1 MDLLKRIIFWNY
13 ERASW
18 QWDVL
23 CILCMMFI
31 FLTPKTWFE
40 KSQKYTTRNSRLIVK
55 ADNFSTEKNVLENKV
70 KELSGDPDAEIIS
83 FREKQDSQGNKFYEI
98 DIR

>member
-1 MDLLKRIIFWNY
+1 MGVVKDIIQWKY

-23 CILCMMFI
+23 CIVILAFI
-31 FLTPKTWFE
+31 FLTPKEWFDKKE
-40 KSQKYTTRNSRLIVK
+40 SLATQTSRLIVK
-55 ADNFSTEKNVLENKV
+55 AEGLSPDKVELEKKV
-70 KELSGDPDAEIIS
+70 REMTGNPNAEIIKFS
-83 FREKQDSQGNKFYEI
+83 KKTDANGQSFYEI

>member
-1 MDLLKRIIFWNY
+1 MGLIRDIVEWKY

-23 CILCMMFI
+23 CLVIMAFI

-40 KSQKYTTRNSRLIVK
+40 KRERVATKTTRLIVK
-55 ADNFSTEKNVLENKV
+55 ASDFPADRTIMENKV
-70 KELSGDPDAEIIS
+70 KELSENPNAEIVD
-83 FREKQDSQGNKFYEI
+83 FREKKDSDGQTIYEI
-98 DIR
+98 DIK

>member
-1 MDLLKRIIFWNY
+1 MGLIRKIVEWRY

-23 CILCMMFI
+23 CIVILAFI

-40 KSQKYTTRNSRLIVK
+40 KREKVATKTTRLIVK
-55 ADNFSTEKNVLENKV
+55 ANDFPADKTIMEKRVR
-70 KELSGDPDAEIIS
+70 ELSENPNAEIVD
-83 FREKQDSQGNKFYEI
+83 FREKKDTDGQTIYEI
-98 DIR
+98 EIK